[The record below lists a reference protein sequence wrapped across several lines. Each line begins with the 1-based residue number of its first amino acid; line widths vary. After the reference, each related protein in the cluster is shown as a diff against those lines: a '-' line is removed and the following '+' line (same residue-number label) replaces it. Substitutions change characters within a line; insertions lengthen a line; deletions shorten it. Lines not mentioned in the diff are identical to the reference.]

1 MSTRAAERL
10 SIKNTPQEPVQHE
23 AHHAEA
29 NQNSCQAEPKE
40 LPISLLD
47 DPDAQ
52 CSSSKSK
59 GSSAGDKQVFKPVRS
74 FPASLP
80 DGFEDDGSHPSP
92 SFPSLSND
100 PDAPCLSSNSKG
112 SSSAGDKQVF
122 KPVRSCPASLPDG
135 FDDDG
140 PGPGCPSLPAASDA
154 SRSFSNSKES
164 SSASEK
170 QVSEPVRSCP
180 ASLPDGFED
189 DDPGPSCPS
198 LPAASDASR
207 SFSNSKESSSASE
220 KQVSEPV
227 RSCPASLPDGFE
239 DGPGPSCPSL
249 PAASDASHSFRNSKE
264 SSSAS
269 EKQVSEPVRSCPAS
283 LPDGFVDDDMQCVPS
298 SSAIVPSVPS
308 TQKRVSAVRS
318 SVQSFGLEPRRP
330 SSTLDLSTVFVGPF
344 VIAKRFHPVTE

>member
-1 MSTRAAERL
+1 MPAEGFGAELQLPPAGSHQKIRKRRALTNSATGSASATKRARKKEPTQPMSTRAAERL

-189 DDPGPSCPS
+189 
-198 LPAASDASR
+198 
-207 SFSNSKESSSASE
+207 
-220 KQVSEPV
+220 
-227 RSCPASLPDGFE
+227 
-239 DGPGPSCPSL
+239 GPGPSCPSL

-269 EKQVSEPVRSCPAS
+269 EKQVSEPVRSFPAS